1 MLSFQPG
8 TALSTESRLLYERE
22 TDLCSLMIQPGLAV
36 SLIQGPSTDNIINLN
51 MAAREDTESRKRK
64 SDEDQTPGCKRRR
77 MEKVSA
83 ELLGAISSN
92 LVILDQIFRH
102 LDPAD
107 LKTVCLVSRLW
118 RLVVEV
124 PRFWTWASVRLTDE
138 EMEEMLRSSRLRL
151 VRRVRLYCRLERN
164 QLTFLQVLARREL
177 ELDQLVASQEV
188 VSQAPARVLAK
199 AVVVTREV
207 EITEVSLTQ
216 EQVSA
221 IFNNIA
227 AEKELRLVS
236 LHLWC
241 GDGST
246 VSPSDLVRAVVRLKV
261 VDLDLF
267 TSQGQ
272 RVEMMLKQFVEDD
285 QQFSNLLVISNF
297 ENIETERLRI
307 IVPIQV
313 KEDQS
318 HGLIV
323 VKQL

>member
-1 MLSFQPG
+1 M
-8 TALSTESRLLYERE
+8 R
-22 TDLCSLMIQPGLAV
+22 
-36 SLIQGPSTDNIINLN
+36 
-51 MAAREDTESRKRK
+51 
-64 SDEDQTPGCKRRR
+64 
-77 MEKVSA
+77 
-83 ELLGAISSN
+83 
-92 LVILDQIFRH
+92 LVI
-102 LDPAD
+102 
-107 LKTVCLVSRLW
+107 
-118 RLVVEV
+118 
-124 PRFWTWASVRLTDE
+124 
-138 EMEEMLRSSRLRL
+138 
-151 VRRVRLYCRLERN
+151 RVRLDCRSERN
-164 QLTFLQVLARREL
+164 QLTFLQVLARREV

-188 VSQAPARVLAK
+188 VSQAPARVLAQ
-199 AVVVTREV
+199 AVVMTREV

-227 AEKELRLVS
+227 EEKELRLVS

-246 VSPSDLVRAVVRLKV
+246 VIPSDLVRAVVRLKV

-267 TSQGQ
+267 TSQGH
-272 RVEMMLKQFVEDD
+272 RVEMMLKQFVEAD

>member
-1 MLSFQPG
+1 
-8 TALSTESRLLYERE
+8 
-22 TDLCSLMIQPGLAV
+22 
-36 SLIQGPSTDNIINLN
+36 
-51 MAAREDTESRKRK
+51 
-64 SDEDQTPGCKRRR
+64 

-124 PRFWTWASVRLTDE
+124 PRFWTWASVRVTDE

-151 VRRVRLYCRLERN
+151 VRRVRLDCRSERN
-164 QLTFLQVLARREL
+164 QLTFLQVLTRREV

-188 VSQAPARVLAK
+188 VSQAPARVLAQ
-199 AVVVTREV
+199 AVVMTREV

-221 IFNNIA
+221 IFNTIA
-227 AEKELRLVS
+227 EEKELRLVS

-261 VDLDLF
+261 VDIDLF
-267 TSQGQ
+267 ISQGH
-272 RVEMMLKQFVEDD
+272 RVEMMLKQFVEAD

-297 ENIETERLRI
+297 ENVETERLRI